1 MKVLV
6 AMNSFKGSLSGT
18 EACSLVAS
26 GFRRGFPESQ
36 VLEKPL
42 ADGGDGTIDVLVE
55 ALGGHTEAVEATG
68 PYGDPVKACV
78 GLVDGGGGTA
88 IIESAACSGLAL
100 VSPKEPDVFSA
111 TSRGVG
117 ELMVWAAKKGVTRII
132 VGIGG
137 TAMNDGGIGMVQAA
151 GGKVVDS
158 SGCQVMPGI
167 YGLEQVV
174 RVEPGEIPAM
184 FEGIEIIGISDVK
197 NLLVGPE
204 GATYV
209 YGPQKGLK
217 PDQLPEVDS
226 AMNRYGSIL
235 ARCLGK
241 DPRSIPMSGA
251 GGGLGAAL
259 LSFFGATLVDGADFI
274 LKETGCLDEIG
285 AADIVIT
292 GEGKV
297 DPQTEKGKVPY
308 AVGKAGFEHGVPVL
322 VLGGGIDD
330 SILRGYPQEYSCLFD
345 STVRPMDTQAAI
357 EAARVTLPFMADQ
370 IARLSRVMVLSRPVR
385 REFSAGGAVIRKFH
399 GKTQILMIKDRF
411 GFLAL
416 PKGHIDP
423 GETPEQAAIREV
435 KEETGIDCKI
445 IRSLC
450 SQRYRFFDN
459 EGIPVEKVVEY
470 YLMHEVSGNL
480 KPQLSEVAGVLWV
493 DQEDLSI
500 IRTYSSTMNML
511 KRFLTAHIQSYLP

>member
-6 AMNSFKGSLSGT
+6 AMNSFKGSVSGT

-26 GFRRGFPESQ
+26 GFKRGFPESQ

-42 ADGGDGTIDVLVE
+42 ADGGDGTIDVLVG
-55 ALGGHTEAVEATG
+55 AFGGRTETVEATG

-78 GLVDGGGGTA
+78 GLVGGDGGTA

-100 VSPKEPDVFSA
+100 TSFKEPDVFSA

-117 ELMVWAAKKGVTRII
+117 ELMVWAAKMGVKRII

-137 TAMNDGGIGMVQAA
+137 TAMNDGGIGMVQAVGA
-151 GGKVVDS
+151 KVADS
-158 SGCQVMPGI
+158 SGRQVMPGI
-167 YGLEQVV
+167 RGLGQVV
-174 RVEPGEIPAM
+174 CVELGEIPAV
-184 FEGIEIIGISDVK
+184 FDGIEIIGISDVR

-217 PDQLPEVDS
+217 QNQLPEADN

-235 ARCLGK
+235 SRCLGK
-241 DPRSIPMSGA
+241 DPRNVPMSGA

-259 LSFFGATLVDGADFI
+259 WSFFGATLVDGADFI
-274 LKETGCLDEIG
+274 LKETGCLDEIR
-285 AADIVIT
+285 AADFVIT
-292 GEGKV
+292 GEGRV
-297 DPQTEKGKVPY
+297 DFQTEKGKVPY

-322 VLGGGIDD
+322 VLGGGLDD
-330 SILRGYPQEYSCLFD
+330 SILKGYPPEYSCLFD
-345 STVRPMDTQAAI
+345 STVRPMSTQSAI
-357 EAARVTLPFMADQ
+357 GMARMTLPFVAEQ
-370 IARLSRVMVLSRPVR
+370 IARLSRIMVLSQPAR
-385 REFSAGGAVIRKFH
+385 REFSAGGVVIRNFH
-399 GKTQILMIKDRF
+399 GKAQILMIKDRF

-416 PKGHIDP
+416 PKGHVEP

-435 KEETGIDCKI
+435 EEETGIGCKI
-445 IRSLC
+445 MRSLC
-450 SQRYRFFDN
+450 SQRYRFFNND
-459 EGIPVEKVVEY
+459 GIPVEKVVEY
-470 YLMHEVSGNL
+470 YLMHEISGNL

-493 DQEDLSI
+493 SQEDLSI
-500 IRTYSSTMNML
+500 IRTYSSVRDML
-511 KRFLTAHIQSYLP
+511 IQFLTAASD